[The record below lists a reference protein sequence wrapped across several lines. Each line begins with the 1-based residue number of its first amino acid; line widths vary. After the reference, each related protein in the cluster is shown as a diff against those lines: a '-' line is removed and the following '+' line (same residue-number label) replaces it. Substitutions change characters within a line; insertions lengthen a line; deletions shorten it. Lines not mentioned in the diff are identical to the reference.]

1 MLKVLVLG
9 ANGQLG
15 RCFADQLALIK
26 ASIRLAGRTD
36 VDIADEVSLRHAM
49 QSFGPDIVINAGA
62 YTVVDRAE
70 TNKEAARLVNHVAVA
85 NLAQVCSV
93 FNCWLIHISTD
104 YVFDGE
110 ASSPYVE
117 SCVTNPK
124 SEYGLSKLNG
134 ELAILASDCQY
145 LIIRTSWVFSEYGSN
160 FMKTMLRVGSTNAQL
175 SIVDDQIGCP
185 TYAQD
190 LARSVVFLLPRLLE
204 PNSFSGIYHYCGN
217 GECSWYDFAQVI
229 FEKARL
235 RGFKVP
241 DHIIPIKTAAY
252 PTPARRPKYSSLN
265 TDKFFNTFGIAAPDW
280 KSGVDSVFSNI

>member
-1 MLKVLVLG
+1 MLKILVLG

-15 RCFADQLALIK
+15 RCFADQLALID
-26 ASIRLAGRTD
+26 ASIRLAGRAD
-36 VDIADEVSLRHAM
+36 VDITDEFSLRHAM

-62 YTVVDRAE
+62 YTLVDGAE
-70 TNKEAARLVNHVAVA
+70 SNKEAARLVNHVAVA
-85 NLAQVCSV
+85 NLAQACSDL
-93 FNCWLIHISTD
+93 NCWLIHISTD

-110 ASSPYVE
+110 ASNPYVE
-117 SCVTNPK
+117 SCETNPK

-134 ELAILASDCQY
+134 ELAILSSDCQY
-145 LIIRTSWVFSEYGSN
+145 LIIRTSWVFSEYRSN

-190 LARSVVFLLPRLLE
+190 LARSVVSLLPRLLE
-204 PNSFSGIYHYCGN
+204 PNSFSGVYHYCGN

-229 FEKARL
+229 FEKARH

-241 DHIIPIKTAAY
+241 DHIIPIKTVAY

-280 KSGVDSVFSNI
+280 KFGVDNVFLNI